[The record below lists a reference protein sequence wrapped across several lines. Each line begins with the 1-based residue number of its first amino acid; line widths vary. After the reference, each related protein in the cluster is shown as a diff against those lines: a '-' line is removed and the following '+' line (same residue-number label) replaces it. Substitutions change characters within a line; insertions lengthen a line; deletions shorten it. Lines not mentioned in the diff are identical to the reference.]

1 MVMSSRF
8 VPNKRRIFL
17 LENLSFSFSLS
28 FISLYLTYSS
38 FSCYISISIDRQS
51 HLSTLNQLSV
61 NLVYLKICKKE
72 LIEIIW
78 SMIRQMFVY
87 DKYN

>member
-51 HLSTLNQLSV
+51 HLLILNQLSV